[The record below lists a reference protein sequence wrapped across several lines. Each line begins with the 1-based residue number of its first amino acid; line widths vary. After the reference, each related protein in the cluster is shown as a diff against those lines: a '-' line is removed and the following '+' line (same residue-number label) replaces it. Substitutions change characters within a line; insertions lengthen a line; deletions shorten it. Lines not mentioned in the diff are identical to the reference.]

1 MGKCSVEFEVVSKFT
16 IDIEVNDDEFTDDVE
31 DDIKTIVADYE
42 DQIND
47 MISGNRK
54 AELLTQH
61 GYVIKLVNIRDI
73 RLSDAGE
80 ETVSSEI
87 DKENFI
93 RLGI

>member
-1 MGKCSVEFEVVSKFT
+1 VLNLT

>member
-16 IDIEVNDDEFTDDVE
+16 IDIEVNNDEFTDDVE

-54 AELLTQH
+54 PELLTQY
-61 GYVIKLVNIRDI
+61 GYVIKLVNIRDV
-73 RLSDAGE
+73 RLSEAGE

-87 DKENFI
+87 DKENII
-93 RLGI
+93 RIGI

>member
-31 DDIKTIVADYE
+31 DDIKAIVADYE
-42 DQIND
+42 TQIDD
-47 MISGNRK
+47 MISENRK
-54 AELLTQH
+54 PELLTQH
-61 GYVIKLVNIRDI
+61 GYVIKLVNIRDV

-93 RLGI
+93 MLGI

>member
-54 AELLTQH
+54 AKLLTQH
-61 GYVIKLVNIRDI
+61 GYVIKLVNIRDV

>member
-31 DDIKTIVADYE
+31 DDIKAIVADYE

-54 AELLTQH
+54 PELLTQH
-61 GYVIKLVNIRDI
+61 GYLIKLVNIRDV

>member
-31 DDIKTIVADYE
+31 DDIKAIVADYE

-54 AELLTQH
+54 PELLTQH
-61 GYVIKLVNIRDI
+61 GYVINLVNIRDV

>member
-1 MGKCSVEFEVVSKFT
+1 MGKCSVEFEVVHRFT
-16 IDIEVNDDEFTDDVE
+16 IDIKVNNDEFIDDVE

-42 DQIND
+42 TQIDN

-54 AELLTQH
+54 PELLTQH
-61 GYVIKLVNIRDI
+61 GYVIKLVNIRDV

-93 RLGI
+93 MLGI